1 MPGIL
6 LSLSDTVVSKRVPDR
21 CVITPFSC
29 AKCLWLKCPLL
40 EDDEKPVQKT
50 MIETLMYLKF
60 QNGLKS
66 NRLEAC

>member
-1 MPGIL
+1 MPGIPGFR
-6 LSLSDTVVSKRVPDR
+6 DTVVKKMVPDR

-40 EDDEKPVQKT
+40 EDDGKPVQKT
-50 MIETLMYLKF
+50 TIETLMYLKF

-66 NRLEAC
+66 NRLEACS